1 MNTSVIVSR
10 KVVTEVS
17 CPSVSYPAVSC
28 DATNMSTST
37 KMTTSR
43 DEVFTAEVEHLIQRS
58 FGDEVLMRTI
68 ERKCLFVK
76 QLWSMSPV
84 LKMNVIRHT
93 SMPEAGYREPY
104 ARQAHLEPDDC
115 HRKAALPRRRLCR
128 GLPRPEHRVK
138 TQRLLEEPKF
148 VL

>member
-10 KVVTEVS
+10 KVVNEVS

-28 DATNMSTST
+28 DAIKMSTSN

-43 DEVFTAEVEHLIQRS
+43 DEIFTAEVDHLIQRS

-76 QLWSMSPV
+76 QLYSMSPV
-84 LKMNVIRHT
+84 LKMNVVRHT
-93 SMPEAGYREPY
+93 SMPEAGYIANPM
-104 ARQAHLEPDDC
+104 LV
-115 HRKAALPRRRLCR
+115 RLIWNQTIAIAKQPFHADVSAEVFR
-128 GLPRPEHRVK
+128 APSIELKPS
-138 TQRLLEEPKF
+138 QY
-148 VL
+148 

>member
-28 DATNMSTST
+28 DAIKMSTSN

-43 DEVFTAEVEHLIQRS
+43 DEIFTAEVDHLIQRS

-68 ERKCLFVK
+68 ERKCLCVK
-76 QLWSMSPV
+76 QLKSNSPV
-84 LKMNVIRHT
+84 LRMNMVHARSRLHR
-93 SMPEAGYREPY
+93 PPH
-104 ARQAHLEPDDC
+104 ARQAHMGPVDC
-115 HRKAALPRRRLCR
+115 DWEAALRGRRLCR
-128 GLPRPEHRVK
+128 GPPRPEHRVK

-148 VL
+148 VI